1 MEVKMKI
8 LHVLKSEPDEIT
20 ERLIQPSSE
29 GNEVQ
34 EFEMYKGDVD
44 YDELVKL
51 VFESDKVVSWW

>member
-1 MEVKMKI
+1 MKI
-8 LHVLKSEPDEIT
+8 LHILKSEPDEIT

-34 EFEMYKGDVD
+34 EFELYKGDVD

>member
-1 MEVKMKI
+1 MKI